1 MRSGAAS
8 SRPVPPRLIVRESS
22 AARRPLP

>member
-22 AARRPLP
+22 AAADPSL